1 MKYFSELLNR
11 VYNSEEE
18 CIEAEEKHKKA
29 LAEAE
34 EKRQKAVAE
43 AKAKKEALANE
54 RAERAKKIEEL
65 YKAAAAA
72 EREYKTALNDFIKDY
87 GSFHATFKTTD
98 PFFSILDWF

>member
-1 MKYFSELLNR
+1 MKYFSELLSR

-29 LAEAE
+29 LAE

-43 AKAKKEALANE
+43 AKKEALANE

-65 YKAAAAA
+65 YKAAATA

>member
-11 VYNSEEE
+11 VYNSEAE

-29 LAEAE
+29 LAE

-43 AKAKKEALANE
+43 AKKEALANE

-65 YKAAAAA
+65 YKAAATA